1 MGLLDQLNAYIQK
14 AGMQSVDNLSKQL
27 QEMAKLKPQLEDI
40 QTQYDVL
47 LQQNVTAEEANQKLT
62 REFGRAKVEL
72 TNTNQ
77 QLQHQSE
84 TVHNYQI

>member
-1 MGLLDQLNAYIQK
+1 MSIQKQLKDNMGLLDQLNAYIQK

-77 QLQHQSE
+77 
-84 TVHNYQI
+84 

>member
-40 QTQYDVL
+40 QT
-47 LQQNVTAEEANQKLT
+47 
-62 REFGRAKVEL
+62 
-72 TNTNQ
+72 
-77 QLQHQSE
+77 
-84 TVHNYQI
+84 

>member
-1 MGLLDQLNAYIQK
+1 
-14 AGMQSVDNLSKQL
+14 
-27 QEMAKLKPQLEDI
+27 MAKLKPQLEDI

-72 TNTNQ
+72 TNTN
-77 QLQHQSE
+77 
-84 TVHNYQI
+84 